1 MACAVMPSVGDR
13 TDRVVDSRGERGAQV
28 AASCTCLD
36 VLLVGILKFGGV
48 DTIDAERSLVLWI

>member
-1 MACAVMPSVGDR
+1 MPSVGDR